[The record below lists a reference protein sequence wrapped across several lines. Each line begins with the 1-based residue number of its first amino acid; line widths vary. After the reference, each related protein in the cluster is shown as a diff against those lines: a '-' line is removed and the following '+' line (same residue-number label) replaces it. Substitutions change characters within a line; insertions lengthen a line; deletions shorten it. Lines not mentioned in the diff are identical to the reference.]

1 LDILIFSMNM
11 NTTNVLGFP
20 DSWPLRMLQRPAT
33 AIGIAAICLVLDLV
47 TGPFIDLSAVFIIP
61 VAISAW
67 FCWPSYAYALA
78 ILQPLVRFGV
88 LDIWHD
94 GLDVGNSAINA
105 IVRIIVLVLMA
116 CLAGITARAF
126 KRAKQVIPRWGDPP
140 ICCLCMK
147 VRDKHNNWQPLE
159 VYLSRHPE
167 SLYSHSLC
175 PDCLKHDY
183 GNGCSHD

>member
-1 LDILIFSMNM
+1 MNM
-11 NTTNVLGFP
+11 NTTKVLGVR
-20 DSWPLRMLQRPAT
+20 DSWPLRALQRPAT

-116 CLAGITARAF
+116 YLAGITARAF
-126 KRAKQVIPRWGDPP
+126 KRAKQVMRRWGDPP

-183 GNGCSHD
+183 GNGQS